1 MEYSCLPVPFFLE
14 VLSARSAIWNAQA
27 KRLKKKNLSQAS
39 SRIAKLSVNDQYK
52 FWVCLRSERHSVKQP
67 VVGQEKPGPAS
78 GPE

>member
-1 MEYSCLPVPFFLE
+1 MSTSAILSK

-27 KRLKKKNLSQAS
+27 KRLKKNLYQVS

>member
-1 MEYSCLPVPFFLE
+1 MSTSPILSK

-27 KRLKKKNLSQAS
+27 KRLKEKNLYQAS
-39 SRIAKLSVNDQYK
+39 SRIAKLSVNGQYK